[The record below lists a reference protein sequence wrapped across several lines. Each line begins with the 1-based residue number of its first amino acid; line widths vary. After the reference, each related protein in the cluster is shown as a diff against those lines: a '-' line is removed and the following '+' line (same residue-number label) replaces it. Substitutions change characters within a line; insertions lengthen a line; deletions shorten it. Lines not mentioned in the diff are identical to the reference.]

1 MGKAIVRR
9 RLLVAITIVAGGFI
23 FAALVRYAPGFGMD
37 ERQLDPRLSNES
49 IEAIRNSAVE
59 ERSLVRLYFGSL
71 RRILRGDL
79 GTSQNLQRPVR
90 QLLAER
96 ITVTLE
102 VVGKGLGAA
111 WLAAVLLVLATWA
124 IRSPVLEAAC
134 EISAGT
140 LLCLPAGGLA

>member
-9 RLLVAITIVAGGFI
+9 LLLVAITIVAGGFI
-23 FAALVRYAPGFGMD
+23 SAALARYAPGFGMD

-102 VVGKGLGAA
+102 VVGKGLAAA
-111 WLAAVLLVLATWA
+111 WLAAVLLVLATWL
-124 IRSPVLEAAC
+124 IRSPALDAAC
-134 EISAGT
+134 GS
-140 LLCLPAGGLA
+140 LLGRCCACQ